1 MVGINGKRL
10 KETELSLWA
19 ALIWRIIML
28 LSLDAYKQQQ
38 FDQIAAKI
46 MAEPKQ
52 YCEFNSVSDFYNAA
66 WLNDFP
72 QGSQI
77 SATGLDD
84 GAEEFYAV
92 VQFKQQYLKFDIK
105 ENHSTLIFRI

>member
-10 KETELSLWA
+10 KKAELRCWA
-19 ALIWRIIML
+19 ALIGRISML

-52 YCEFNSVSDFYNAA
+52 YCEFSSVSDFYNVA
-66 WLNDFP
+66 WLKDFHKAARFLP
-72 QGSQI
+72 L
-77 SATGLDD
+77 A
-84 GAEEFYAV
+84 
-92 VQFKQQYLKFDIK
+92 
-105 ENHSTLIFRI
+105 

>member
-1 MVGINGKRL
+1 
-10 KETELSLWA
+10 
-19 ALIWRIIML
+19 ML
-28 LSLDAYKQQQ
+28 LSLEVYKQQQ

-66 WLNDFP
+66 WLKDFP
-72 QGSQI
+72 RGSQI
-77 SATGLDD
+77 SAAGLDD

-92 VQFKQQYLKFDIK
+92 IQFKQQYLKFDIK
-105 ENHSTLIFRI
+105 ENDSTIIFKDMNENVLKSNF

>member
-1 MVGINGKRL
+1 MILNLVI
-10 KETELSLWA
+10 
-19 ALIWRIIML
+19 
-28 LSLDAYKQQQ
+28 YKQQQ
-38 FDQIAAKI
+38 FDAIAQKI
-46 MAEPKQ
+46 MAEPAK
-52 YCEFNSVSDFYNAA
+52 YIDFNSVSDFYNSE
-66 WLNDFP
+66 WLKDFP

-105 ENHSTLIFRI
+105 ENHSIVIFQDMNGNVFKRNF

>member
-1 MVGINGKRL
+1 
-10 KETELSLWA
+10 
-19 ALIWRIIML
+19 ML
-28 LSLDAYKQQQ
+28 LSLDVYKQQQ

-52 YCEFNSVSDFYNAA
+52 YCEFSSVSDFYNAA
-66 WLNDFP
+66 WLTDFP

-84 GAEEFYAV
+84 GAEEFYAII
-92 VQFKQQYLKFDIK
+92 QFKKQYLKFDIK
-105 ENHSTLIFRI
+105 EHHSILIFQNMHGKVFESNF

>member
-1 MVGINGKRL
+1 
-10 KETELSLWA
+10 
-19 ALIWRIIML
+19 ML
-28 LSLDAYKQQQ
+28 LSLEVYKQQQ
-38 FDQIAAKI
+38 FDQMAAKI

-66 WLNDFP
+66 WLKKFP

-84 GAEEFYAV
+84 GAEEFYAII
-92 VQFKQQYLKFDIK
+92 QFKEQYLKFDIK
-105 ENHSTLIFRI
+105 ENNSTIIFKDMNENVLKSKF

>member
-1 MVGINGKRL
+1 
-10 KETELSLWA
+10 
-19 ALIWRIIML
+19 ML
-28 LSLDAYKQQQ
+28 LSLEVYKQQQ
-38 FDQIAAKI
+38 FDLIAAKI
-46 MAEPKQ
+46 MAKPKQ

-66 WLNDFP
+66 WLKKFP

-92 VQFKQQYLKFDIK
+92 IQFKQPYLKFDIK
-105 ENHSTLIFRI
+105 EHHSILIFMDMNGNIFKNNF

>member
-1 MVGINGKRL
+1 
-10 KETELSLWA
+10 
-19 ALIWRIIML
+19 ML

-52 YCEFNSVSDFYNAA
+52 YCEFSSVSDFYNVA
-66 WLNDFP
+66 WLKDFP
-72 QGSQI
+72 QDSQI

-105 ENHSTLIFRI
+105 ENHSTLSFQNMNGETFKCNF

>member
-1 MVGINGKRL
+1 
-10 KETELSLWA
+10 
-19 ALIWRIIML
+19 ML
-28 LSLDAYKQQQ
+28 LSLEVYKQQQ
-38 FDQIAAKI
+38 FDLIAAKI
-46 MAEPKQ
+46 MAKPKQ

-66 WLNDFP
+66 WLKKFP

-92 VQFKQQYLKFDIK
+92 IQFKQQYLKFDIK
-105 ENHSTLIFRI
+105 EHHSILIFMDMNGN

>member
-1 MVGINGKRL
+1 
-10 KETELSLWA
+10 
-19 ALIWRIIML
+19 ML
-28 LSLDAYKQQQ
+28 LSLEVYKQQQ
-38 FDQIAAKI
+38 FDQMAAKI

-66 WLNDFP
+66 WLNGFP
-72 QGSQI
+72 QGTQV

-84 GAEEFYAV
+84 GAVEFYAV

-105 ENHSTLIFRI
+105 ENNSILSFQDMNAKVVESNF

>member
-1 MVGINGKRL
+1 
-10 KETELSLWA
+10 
-19 ALIWRIIML
+19 ML
-28 LSLDAYKQQQ
+28 LSLEAYKQQQ

-46 MAEPKQ
+46 IAEPAK
-52 YCEFNSVSDFYNAA
+52 YIDFNSVSDFYNAA
-66 WLNDFP
+66 WLKDFP

-92 VQFKQQYLKFDIK
+92 VQFRQQYLKFDIK
-105 ENHSTLIFRI
+105 EHHSILIFQDMNGKVFESNF

>member
-1 MVGINGKRL
+1 
-10 KETELSLWA
+10 
-19 ALIWRIIML
+19 ML
-28 LSLDAYKQQQ
+28 LSLEVYKQQQ
-38 FDQIAAKI
+38 FDLIAAKI
-46 MAEPKQ
+46 MAKPKQ

-66 WLNDFP
+66 WLKKFP

-92 VQFKQQYLKFDIK
+92 IQFKQQYLKFDIK
-105 ENHSTLIFRI
+105 EHHSILIFM

>member
-1 MVGINGKRL
+1 
-10 KETELSLWA
+10 
-19 ALIWRIIML
+19 ML
-28 LSLDAYKQQQ
+28 LSLDVYKQQQ
-38 FDQIAAKI
+38 FDLIAAKI

-52 YCEFNSVSDFYNAA
+52 YCEFSSVSDFYNAE
-66 WLNDFP
+66 WLKDFP

-105 ENHSTLIFRI
+105 ESLSALIFQDMNGNVFKRNF

>member
-1 MVGINGKRL
+1 
-10 KETELSLWA
+10 
-19 ALIWRIIML
+19 ML

-46 MAEPKQ
+46 MAEPAK
-52 YCEFNSVSDFYNAA
+52 YIDFNSVADFYNAA
-66 WLNDFP
+66 WLKDFP
-72 QGSQI
+72 QGTQA

-84 GAEEFYAV
+84 GAEEFYAI

-105 ENHSTLIFRI
+105 ENHSTLCFQDMNGEIFKRNFN

>member
-1 MVGINGKRL
+1 
-10 KETELSLWA
+10 
-19 ALIWRIIML
+19 ML

-38 FDQIAAKI
+38 FDQMAAKI
-46 MAEPKQ
+46 MAKPKE

-66 WLNDFP
+66 WLKKFP

-84 GAEEFYAV
+84 GAEEFYAII
-92 VQFKQQYLKFDIK
+92 QFKEQYLKFDIK
-105 ENHSTLIFRI
+105 ENHSTLSFQNMNCL